1 MKKQNKVFINNIEF
15 SNKSKLVLIA
25 GPCAI
30 ESKSHA
36 IEMAA
41 KIREICNQVDINFI
55 YKSSFDK
62 ANRTSILSQRGVG
75 IDLAKEIFT
84 EIKKLFNVPIITD
97 VHENQQCAEISD
109 VIDVIQIPA
118 FLCRQ
123 TNLLEAASKTK
134 KPIMVKKGQFMSP
147 WETENIIKKLVECG
161 SDNILLCERGVSFGY
176 NNLVSDMKSIP
187 IMQKFGWPIV
197 FDVTHSL
204 QQPGGRGDKSGGQ
217 SEFIPNLAR
226 AATAVGVSSVFIET
240 HDNPEK
246 AISDGPNMLN
256 LTDLKFLLENL
267 LEIDNIVKKNV

>member
-1 MKKQNKVFINNIEF
+1 MKKQNKVFINNIEL

-62 ANRTSILSQRGVG
+62 ANRTSILSKRGVG

-147 WETENIIKKLVECG
+147 WETKNIIKKLVECG

-217 SEFIPNLAR
+217 SEFIPHLAR